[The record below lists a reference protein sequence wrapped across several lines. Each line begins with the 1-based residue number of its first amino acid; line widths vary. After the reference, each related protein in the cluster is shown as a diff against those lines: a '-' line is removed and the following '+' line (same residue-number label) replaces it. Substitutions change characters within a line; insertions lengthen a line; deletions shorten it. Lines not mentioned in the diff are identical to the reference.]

1 MGVVLVSRWALE
13 REPTVR
19 SPLVVTGVSG
29 LKLKAQQVSA
39 VSDQICVLGQL
50 CEPIRAAFG
59 SWQMCAR
66 VWQVCKEAGRCGAWP
81 CSCKVRAAGTLVQQG
96 GPRCTV
102 GYVARDTGIW
112 EPIGTLQGAT
122 GWQRGVFL
130 RPTFIHS
137 FNTIY

>member
-1 MGVVLVSRWALE
+1 MVLVSRWALE

-59 SWQMCAR
+59 SWQMCTG
-66 VWQVCKEAGRCGAWP
+66 VAG
-81 CSCKVRAAGTLVQQG
+81 VQG
-96 GPRCTV
+96 GRQVWSMALQLQGTCS
-102 GYVARDTGIW
+102 RDT
-112 EPIGTLQGAT
+112 GAT
-122 GWQRGVFL
+122 GWA
-130 RPTFIHS
+130 
-137 FNTIY
+137 